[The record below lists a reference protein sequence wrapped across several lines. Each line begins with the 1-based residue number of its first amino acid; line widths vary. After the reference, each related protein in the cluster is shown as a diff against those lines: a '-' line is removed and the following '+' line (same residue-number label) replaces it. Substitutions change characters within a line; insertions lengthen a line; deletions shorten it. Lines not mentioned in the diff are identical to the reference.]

1 MAVTKYDYGALEQEF
16 VTTLPRLSIREL
28 ARKHGIDDGKV
39 SSLHVMAR
47 RPDAAGLSW
56 YDKQDQFEA
65 RTTDRS
71 RTLLAAREAQRKLR
85 EAVVVD
91 HAIDLIDEALI
102 SAKESI
108 RATVEI
114 TDDEGKVLRTE
125 RKYRVQPRDVTALID
140 RLNLLFGRASS
151 AQPSEDPISGHVTAN
166 VNVDAES
173 EAGRALLGHLAGL
186 TRSRSGSADA
196 GAMGRA
202 SLPDAP
208 DPR

>member
-1 MAVTKYDYGALEQEF
+1 MVSTKYDYGALEQEF
-16 VTTLPRLSIREL
+16 VTTPRLSIREL

-39 SSLHVMAR
+39 SSIHTMAR
-47 RPDAAGLSW
+47 KPDAAGLTW

-65 RTTDRS
+65 RATDRS

-91 HAIDLIDEALI
+91 HAIDLIDEALL
-102 SAKESI
+102 SARESI
-108 RATVEI
+108 KATIDI
-114 TDDEGKVLRTE
+114 TDEEGAVIRKE

-151 AQPSEDPISGHVTAN
+151 AQPSEDPISGRVNAN

-173 EAGRALLGHLAGL
+173 EFGQQLLGHLAGL
-186 TRSRSGSADA
+186 TRSRSGSTDA